1 MILLDNKEITEAID
15 KVYPSGKGAYQA
27 NVADK
32 AIVKATGKKILI
44 QLQAIYNLPDEGM
57 FHKQMGEFIQEL
69 NEEVSDNIC

>member
-1 MILLDNKEITEAID
+1 MILLDNSGITEAID

-44 QLQAIYNLPDEGM
+44 KLQKIYNLPDEGM
-57 FHKQMGEFIQEL
+57 FHKKLGEFIQL
-69 NEEVSDNIC
+69 LLKEVKQ